1 MLVSDPLQE
10 IFVILS
16 KNMKINSI
24 LAMQALF
31 KACMAKIEFFAKE
44 KSLDYII
51 NYFAIRGG
59 SLKKIAKKIMP
70 NVPISKKV

>member
-1 MLVSDPLQE
+1 MLGSDPLQE
-10 IFVILS
+10 IFVILL

-31 KACMAKIEFFAKE
+31 KACMAKIEFFAKQI
-44 KSLDYII
+44 SS